1 VAEIKSEYARL
12 GGMRSNARYG
22 YVHRVTA

>member
-1 VAEIKSEYARL
+1 VSAIKEEYIRL

-22 YVHRVTA
+22 YVHRVSA